1 MAVAAAAATM
11 VGGELGILCFFES
24 LLQEQCRF
32 LWVSPP
38 PALHQPCCPVLPPS
52 DPLLEK
58 WGGDLGGS
66 WPLECMAL
74 LDQHHLCPRAR
85 PQAGG
90 CPSVASVPPL
100 VHSGSNGAHL

>member
-1 MAVAAAAATM
+1 MRGWAFGPHVPPPPLPGVGQAVAVAAAAATM

-38 PALHQPCCPVLPPS
+38 PALRQPCCPVLPPS

-74 LDQHHLCPRAR
+74 LGQHHLCPRA
-85 PQAGG
+85 
-90 CPSVASVPPL
+90 
-100 VHSGSNGAHL
+100 